1 MYAFTKMYA
10 VLSSF
15 EATIAERREAKGI
28 TAIEYAMMAAGL
40 ATIIAAALVV
50 LGTRVSGLFA
60 KI

>member
-15 EATIAERREAKGI
+15 EATITERREAKGI
-28 TAIEYAMMAAGL
+28 TAIEYALMAAGL

-50 LGTRVSGLFA
+50 LGTKVSGLFG